1 MSSIILFREVRHVVE
16 KSLAFPHMLNLLSKA
31 LDFVPSLLIQSTRV
45 NHGLHNLLANVSRYN
60 VINVALALLI
70 FFFLFFFFCCT
81 AQFAG
86 LYFPDQE
93 SKLGPLQWK
102 CGVLSTGPPATS
114 HLIYF

>member
-1 MSSIILFREVRHVVE
+1 MSSIILFREVHHVVG

-31 LDFVPSLLIQSTRV
+31 LDFVPSLLIQSTCV

-60 VINVALALLI
+60 VINVALALLN
-70 FFFLFFFFCCT
+70 FFSFFFFF
-81 AQFAG
+81 AAPQFAG
-86 LYFPDQE
+86 PYFPDQE

-114 HLIYF
+114 HRIYF

>member
-70 FFFLFFFFCCT
+70 FFSFFFF
-81 AQFAG
+81 AA
-86 LYFPDQE
+86 PH
-93 SKLGPLQWK
+93 SLQD
-102 CGVLSTGPPATS
+102 
-114 HLIYF
+114 LISLTRNQNWVHCSGSVGS